1 MKKFFVVLA
10 MMSFVLSING
20 LSLAQTPSS
29 TALEKASDSATFKR
43 DDSKPASK
51 PDAEKMK
58 TDKEKAGKEKAE
70 KEKAGKGKA
79 AEEKGTQEKALQ
91 EKGKAGQ
98 EKTKLKPED
107 VKKP

>member
-1 MKKFFVVLA
+1 MKKFFVVLV
-10 MMSFVLSING
+10 MMSFVLSVTG
-20 LSLAQTPSS
+20 LLFAQTPSS

-58 TDKEKAGKEKAE
+58 SEKEKASKEKAE
-70 KEKAGKGKA
+70 KEKTGKGKV
-79 AEEKGTQEKALQ
+79 AEEKATQEKALK
-91 EKGKAGQ
+91 EKGKTKQ
-98 EKTKLKPED
+98 ENIKLNPED